1 MCFHN
6 IIRTNKEHRTL
17 ALNDFKDQ
25 DIKALLE
32 RPVFFQTKRHEKEAL
47 QFFCKDCKV
56 PICNTCIVT
65 LHEGHGKMPLEEAT
79 YARTTEISSV
89 IQSLKDKILAK
100 RKKLEQYNQQSV
112 EVLLQVSDVKDEVQE
127 KVDIILA
134 LTELKKEDVFGTV
147 DAQTKKSL
155 EVLSRKKGEVENQTK
170 VLESVIE
177 ETESLFET
185 KLQ

>member
-1 MCFHN
+1 
-6 IIRTNKEHRTL
+6 
-17 ALNDFKDQ
+17 
-25 DIKALLE
+25 
-32 RPVFFQTKRHEKEAL
+32 
-47 QFFCKDCKV
+47 
-56 PICNTCIVT
+56 
-65 LHEGHGKMPLEEAT
+65 MPLEEAT